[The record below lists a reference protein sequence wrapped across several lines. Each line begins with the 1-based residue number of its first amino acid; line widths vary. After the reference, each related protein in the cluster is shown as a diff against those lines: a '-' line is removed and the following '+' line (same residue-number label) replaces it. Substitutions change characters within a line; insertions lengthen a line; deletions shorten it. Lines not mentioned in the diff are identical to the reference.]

1 MKQLIIIAHGS
12 RRASSNDEIAELAA
26 KVEQQ
31 LPCRYDAISFA
42 FLEMADPNI
51 ETAIDLAIN
60 HGALEINLLP
70 YFLSAGN
77 HVVQDLPQAVK
88 TAETQFPQVS
98 FNLLSYVGQS
108 NAMVNLICDIA
119 K

>member
-1 MKQLIIIAHGS
+1 
-12 RRASSNDEIAELAA
+12 
-26 KVEQQ
+26 
-31 LPCRYDAISFA
+31 
-42 FLEMADPNI
+42 
-51 ETAIDLAIN
+51 
-60 HGALEINLLP
+60 
-70 YFLSAGN
+70 
-77 HVVQDLPQAVK
+77 LPQAVK